1 VTRAVFKIF
10 KSDAP
15 GEAAAPATAGAPA
28 RDGGHA
34 KGCVVCGK
42 DLAYLAASERMA
54 CALCGA
60 AQHSAVR
67 CKAGHFVCDPCHS
80 GAAKD
85 LIEKACAAT
94 EERDPIALALRLMR
108 SPALRLHGPEHHFLV
123 PAVLLATFSNVRGE
137 GAKRAERVAE
147 ARRRSEPVL
156 GGFCGLQG
164 ACGAAIGTGT
174 FVALA
179 TASTPLRGKERGL
192 SNRMTAQAL
201 SVVGRMDAARCCKR
215 DSLLSILAAAKFARE
230 HLQVSLPASGPA
242 CEWSNVNGECAGGSC
257 PFNR

>member
-1 VTRAVFKIF
+1 VFKIF
-10 KSDAP
+10 KSEAPRDAAAAAQAGP
-15 GEAAAPATAGAPA
+15 AEAAPHAT
-28 RDGGHA
+28 
-34 KGCVVCGK
+34 GCVVCGK
-42 DLAYLAASERMA
+42 DLVYLAASERMA

-60 AQHSAVR
+60 AEDSPAR
-67 CKAGHFVCDPCHS
+67 CKAGHFVCDACHAGS
-80 GAAKD
+80 AKD
-85 LIEKACAAT
+85 FIEKTCAAS

-108 SPALRLHGPEHHFLV
+108 APALKLHGPEHHFLV
-123 PAVLLATFSNVRGE
+123 PAVLVATFSNARGE

-147 ARRRSEPVL
+147 ARRRSEPVA
-156 GGFCGLQG
+156 GGFCGIQG

-201 SVVGRMDAARCCKR
+201 AVVGRMDAARCCKR

-230 HLQVSLPASGPA
+230 HLKVDLPASGPA
-242 CEWSNVNGECAGGSC
+242 CEWSTKNRECAGGSC